1 MTTPVR
7 LQLSRKKG
15 FSLQALSIATNGL
28 LAVNVTRQGTD
39 GGVWGNWAAWRA
51 SILKGEDAVS
61 IFRRW
66 VAEEASAT
74 WRQRA
79 VRDLRGKNLACACKP
94 GEPCHADVLL
104 ELANRQQVPS
114 PLVGEGGPKGRVR
127 GEGIPPETGS

>member
-1 MTTPVR
+1 MTAPVR
-7 LQLSRKKG
+7 LHLSRKKG

-28 LAVNVTRQGTD
+28 PAVNVTRQGTD

-51 SILKGEDAVS
+51 GILKGEDAVS

-79 VRDLRGKNLACACKP
+79 VIDLRGKNLACTCKP

-104 ELANRQQVPS
+104 EL
-114 PLVGEGGPKGRVR
+114 R
-127 GEGIPPETGS
+127 GEGTTPEGNS